1 VDEGRNIYGISL
13 IYKVYADGWNN
24 YRRRDL
30 FSCHPIKGMFGER
43 RGGERVDDVI
53 RWRITAASIL
63 RAAFFS
69 DK

>member
-1 VDEGRNIYGISL
+1 MGGWKEGRNIYGISL

-43 RGGERVDDVI
+43 GGGRE
-53 RWRITAASIL
+53 L
-63 RAAFFS
+63 MM
-69 DK
+69 